1 MGVKSMDY
9 KARQF
14 YQDQRIAHTYD
25 AQFRSPLRLANL
37 RAKLIDWGERRAFE
51 RLVGKV
57 KPGGTVLDVACGTGR
72 YTELL
77 LQHGYKVGGIDISP
91 QMLAVACQQIGA
103 HPDLLFLREGD
114 AERLPFGAA
123 QFDAITC
130 MRLYHRIPPSVR
142 VEMLK
147 ETRRVAKEWGI
158 FFFGISTPWLDARRW
173 VRKQFLRRVS
183 NPFPVPM
190 TQMLAELDN
199 AGWQAI
205 DRAWVLPFL
214 ADGLLVLCEGKG

>member
-1 MGVKSMDY
+1 MGY
-9 KARQF
+9 RARQL
-14 YQDQRIAHTYD
+14 YQDERVAHTYN

-51 RLVGKV
+51 RLVGQV

-77 LQHGYKVGGIDISP
+77 LQHGYKVGGVDIAP
-91 QMLAVACQQIGA
+91 QMLAVARQQIKV
-103 HPDLLFLREGD
+103 HPDLFFLQEGD
-114 AERLPFGAA
+114 AEHLPFNSA
-123 QFDAITC
+123 QFDGITC

-142 VEMLK
+142 VEMIK

-158 FFFGISTPWLDARRW
+158 FFFGISTPWLDSRRW
-173 VRKQFLRRVS
+173 ARKQLLGRVS
-183 NPFPVPM
+183 NPFPVSTP
-190 TQMLAELDN
+190 QMMVELEN

-205 DRAWVLPFL
+205 DRAWVLPRL
-214 ADGLLVLCEGKG
+214 ADGLLVLCKVRS